1 MKRLFSST
9 AVLALAFAAV
19 ALPARAQD
27 SPKTV
32 EMQEPQQD
40 AKEMKAESTKAQEM
54 NATAVRAEILWQ
66 ISDAEK
72 KLVALAEAMP
82 ADKYAWRP
90 AQGVRSTG
98 EVFAH
103 VSGANYFLPTLWG
116 GKMPAGVD
124 PRGFE
129 KEGADKAKTLATLKS
144 SFANVRQAIDAL
156 TTADLNRPI
165 KIFGHDGTVRAAVMV
180 VATHAHE
187 HLGQAIAYA
196 RSNGVTP
203 PWSVKGE

>member
-1 MKRLFSST
+1 MKRFLGST
-9 AVLALAFAAV
+9 AILAFAFAAV

-27 SPKTV
+27 
-32 EMQEPQQD
+32 
-40 AKEMKAESTKAQEM
+40 AKPMEKKAEQKEEMKVAASVRGDIVKQIDDAQ
-54 NATAVRAEILWQ
+54 
-66 ISDAEK
+66 K
-72 KLVALAEAMP
+72 KLIALAEAMP

-90 AQGVRSTG
+90 AEGVRSAG

-103 VSGANYFLPTLWG
+103 VSSANFFFPTLWG

-129 KEGADKAKTLATLKS
+129 KDGGDKAKTLATLKS
-144 SFANVRQAIDAL
+144 SFDNVRQSIDTL
-156 TTADLNRPI
+156 SDADLDKPA
-165 KIFGHDGTVRAAVMV
+165 KIFGREGTVRELLLL

-187 HLGQAIAYA
+187 HLGQSIAYA

-203 PWSVKGE
+203 PWSVKGQ

>member
-19 ALPARAQD
+19 ALPARAQET
-27 SPKTV
+27 PKTV

-40 AKEMKAESTKAQEM
+40 EKEMRAEAVKGQAMASA
-54 NATAVRAEILWQ
+54 AVRAEIVRQ
-66 ISDAEK
+66 IGDAEK
-72 KLVALAEAMP
+72 KLVSLAEAMP
-82 ADKYAWRP
+82 ADKFAWRP
-90 AQGVRSTG
+90 AQGVRSAG

-103 VSGANYFLPTLWG
+103 VSSANYFLPTLWG

-129 KEGADKAKTLATLKS
+129 KEGGDKAKAIATLKS

-156 TTADLNRPI
+156 SDADLDRTV
-165 KIFGHDGTVRAAVMV
+165 KIFDHDGTVREVVMI

-187 HLGQAIAYA
+187 HLGQSIAYA